1 MERSI
6 YFLFGKEAV
15 SIYLE
20 ECKDN
25 IQPLI
30 DAINNNGISYHTFE
44 FVEGETSP
52 IRLLM
57 EYQGFDDYS
66 IISKDEYN
74 QLFL

>member
-1 MERSI
+1 MKRSI

-30 DAINNNGISYHTFE
+30 DAINNDGISYDTFE

-52 IRLLM
+52 VRLLM

-66 IISKDEYN
+66 TISEDEYN

>member
-1 MERSI
+1 MKKSI
-6 YFLFGKEAV
+6 FFLFGKEATT
-15 SIYLE
+15 IYLE

-30 DAINNNGISYHTFE
+30 DGINEDGISYATFE

-52 IRLLM
+52 VRLLM
-57 EYQGFDDYS
+57 EYQGWEDYAK
-66 IISKDEYN
+66 ISEEEYK